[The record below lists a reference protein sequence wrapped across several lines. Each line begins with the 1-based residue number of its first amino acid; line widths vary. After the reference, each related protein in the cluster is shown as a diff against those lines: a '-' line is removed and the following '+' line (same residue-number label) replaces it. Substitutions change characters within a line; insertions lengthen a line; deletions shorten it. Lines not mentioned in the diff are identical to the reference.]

1 MEPWAQLSPPRM
13 RRSEQV
19 DLQGLFVPP
28 SSGDGMAQVGCVDG
42 IPAED
47 KAVISLPHFLGLLRD
62 QDIWQEWGI
71 YRLSRW
77 PGVENRANQAGQRQ
91 TGRARRA
98 EPGEE
103 NGMKL
108 KALGLYKWIL
118 LKWKFPPIPEMEPSS
133 MARSGEGCSNWGHR
147 LGQKPQAS
155 PSLPQHPPS
164 SSPPR
169 QVLQGPE
176 ESSHLLEAF
185 TLFP

>member
-1 MEPWAQLSPPRM
+1 MVW
-13 RRSEQV
+13 
-19 DLQGLFVPP
+19 
-28 SSGDGMAQVGCVDG
+28 VGSVEG
-42 IPAED
+42 TPAED
-47 KAVISLPHFLGLLRD
+47 KAVISLPHFLDPQGLLRD
-62 QDIWQEWGI
+62 QDIWQGWGI

-77 PGVENRANQAGQRQ
+77 CWSSILGRSGVENRANRAGQHQ

-103 NGMKL
+103 NGTRL

-118 LKWKFPPIPEMEPSS
+118 LKWKFPPIPEMEPSN
-133 MARSGEGCSNWGHR
+133 MARSGEGCSNWGQR
-147 LGQKPQAS
+147 QGQKPQAN

-164 SSPPR
+164 SSPPHR
-169 QVLQGPE
+169 FLRAPK